1 VSDNDGRAG
10 AASGTARKQ
19 RLLLHVGLFLG
30 TFLTTTATGALH
42 VHGAWTPSLSDIAPI
57 SDGLSYSLPLM
68 LILLC
73 HELGHYFVA
82 RRHGVDA
89 SLPFFIPLPPGFGLG
104 TLGAVIGMRDVATDR
119 KKLID
124 VGAAG
129 PLAGLIVAIPVIIIG
144 LKLSKV
150 EALGGF
156 GFQEGNSL
164 LYALLKRL
172 VTGAWL
178 PDGQRD
184 VIIHPMAFAGWAGLL
199 VTMINLLPIG
209 QLDGGHIASA
219 YFGNGYNRFARRLH
233 RLLPLGALAV
243 VIWAYFTLQR
253 EAGGAWNPNAGI
265 GLAVEAASPWV
276 IWYVMVSLM
285 RVLSP
290 GDYHP
295 PVDDKP
301 LPRSRR
307 GLFGLMV
314 VVFAVVFM
322 PVPMRATLAGLEA
335 RLRAEE
341 QKAKQLQEAQAAQ
354 QKAQQPAPAP
364 APAATP
370 EPAATPSPP
379 PPSPP

>member
-1 VSDNDGRAG
+1 VSDEHAQPDVAP
-10 AASGTARKQ
+10 RKT
-19 RLLLHVGLFLG
+19 RLLLHVGLFLA

-42 VHGAWTPSLSDIAPI
+42 AHGTWDISLARIPPI

-73 HELGHYFVA
+73 HELGHYFAA

-89 SLPFFIPLPPGFGLG
+89 SLPYFIPLPPGMALG

-129 PLAGLIVAIPVIIIG
+129 PLAGLVVAIPVIIIG

-150 EALGGF
+150 EALQGF
-156 GFQEGNSL
+156 GVQEGNSL
-164 LYALLKRL
+164 LYALLKWI
-172 VTGAWL
+172 VTGQWL

-233 RLLPLGALAV
+233 RLLLLGAVAV
-243 VIWAYFTLQR
+243 FAWVYFTLRR
-253 EAGGAWNPNAGI
+253 EAGSLWNANAGA
-265 GLAVEAASPWV
+265 GFAMGSAGFWLL
-276 IWYVMVSLM
+276 WYLLVSLM
-285 RVLSP
+285 RRMAA
-290 GDYHP
+290 GEYHP

-301 LPRSRR
+301 LPPSRR
-307 GLFGLMV
+307 GLFWLMV
-314 VVFAVVFM
+314 IVFAAVFM
-322 PVPMRATLAGLEA
+322 PVPQRITLAGLEA
-335 RLRAEE
+335 QARKEAAE
-341 QKAKQLQEAQAAQ
+341 Q
-354 QKAQQPAPAP
+354 QRTQQQQQQQP
-364 APAATP
+364 
-370 EPAATPSPP
+370 PP
-379 PPSPP
+379 GSIPKP

>member
-1 VSDNDGRAG
+1 MSDDRGQ
-10 AASGTARKQ
+10 AAPAAAPPRKQ
-19 RLLLHVGLFLG
+19 RLLLHVGLFLA

-42 VHGAWTPSLSDIAPI
+42 AHGNWTPSLSDIAPI
-57 SDGLSYSLPLM
+57 KHGLPYSVPLM

-73 HELGHYFVA
+73 HELGHYFTA

-104 TLGAVIGMRDVATDR
+104 TLGAVIGMRDVTTDR

-129 PLAGLIVAIPVIIIG
+129 PLAGLIVAIPVLLIG
-144 LKLSKV
+144 LKLSPVK
-150 EALGGF
+150 ALPGF

-164 LYALLKRL
+164 LYALLKWI
-172 VTGAWL
+172 VTGQWL
-178 PDGQRD
+178 PDGHSD
-184 VIIHPMAFAGWAGLL
+184 VDIHPIAFAGWAGLL

-243 VIWAYFTLQR
+243 LIWVYFTLQR
-253 EAGGAWNPNAGI
+253 EAGSAWNQSAGVRF
-265 GLAVEAASPWV
+265 AFEAASPWV
-276 IWYVMVSLM
+276 IWYVLVSLM

-307 GLFGLMV
+307 GLFWLMV
-314 VVFAVVFM
+314 VVFAAVFM
-322 PVPMRATLAGLEA
+322 PVPTRVTLVGLEGA
-335 RLRAEE
+335 VRAEE
-341 QKAKQLQEAQAAQ
+341 QKQKQLQEQQKAERQAQ
-354 QKAQQPAPAP
+354 QKAQQAPPQPTA
-364 APAATP
+364 
-370 EPAATPSPP
+370 PP
-379 PPSPP
+379 PPNPPPSQP